1 MVYRY
6 SPGFYINNHRPN
18 VANLTA
24 SEIYTKDTPL
34 NLTDIIISD
43 ADNDNVTVTLTLPNI
58 STGSLSTAS
67 FGATTSFYD
76 ATTGVWTASGTL
88 TDVNTLLAGVIFTPS
103 ANFNGAFTI
112 NVSISDDARG
122 KDGMAVKTLAYCW
135 RARQEMMC

>member
-1 MVYRY
+1 MVTVILMSSEIILIDYYGYVYRY
-6 SPGFYINNHRPN
+6 SPGFYINNHRPS

-43 ADNDNVTVTLTLPNI
+43 ADNDNVTATLTLPNI

-88 TDVNTLLAGVIFTPS
+88 TDVNTLLAGCDIY
-103 ANFNGAFTI
+103 
-112 NVSISDDARG
+112 SIS
-122 KDGMAVKTLAYCW
+122 KF
-135 RARQEMMC
+135 

>member
-1 MVYRY
+1 MMIMFIVT

-24 SEIYTKDTPL
+24 SEIYTKNTPL

-43 ADNDNVTVTLTLPNI
+43 ADNDNVTATLTLSNI
-58 STGSLSTAS
+58 SAGSLSTAS
-67 FGATTSFYD
+67 FGAATSFYD

-103 ANFNGAFTI
+103 ANFNAPLPLT
-112 NVSISDDARG
+112 AALQ
-122 KDGMAVKTLAYCW
+122 M
-135 RARQEMMC
+135 ARQDR